1 MILSITI
8 FIILIIII
16 SIIYLIKYWHQ
27 FINNECDN
35 QDINII
41 NGIPSYH
48 NAWDSNN
55 ITINQLHKLL
65 ILNHDLI
72 LKQLNDT
79 LEKYESESINDIYI
93 RFYDKWTENTD
104 KIPILKDIVSLFP
117 NITNLYISIINPG
130 DIITNNIG
138 VSRIYQKYQY
148 GLQIT
153 YSDIG
158 LNIKGYDIN
167 FIEKNGFVWD
177 NTLPN
182 TTWNHTLNPRIL
194 IVADVIRNFS
204 FMNRIGSKFIHKF
217 IKSDIKYI

>member
-1 MILSITI
+1 MILVIII
-8 FIILIIII
+8 FITIIII
-16 SIIYLIKYWHQ
+16 IVYLIKYWSLY
-27 FINNECDN
+27 INNECDN
-35 QDINII
+35 QDINNI

-55 ITINQLHKLL
+55 ITINQLHKLIL
-65 ILNHDLI
+65 LNHDLI
-72 LKQLNDT
+72 YDQLNDT
-79 LEKYESESINDIYI
+79 LEKYEFEAINDIYI
-93 RFYDKWTENTD
+93 RFSDKWTDNSD
-104 KIPILKDIVSLFP
+104 KIPILKDIASLFP

-130 DIITNNIG
+130 DIIINNIG

-148 GLQIT
+148 GLQIP

-182 TTWNHTLNPRIL
+182 TTWNHTLTPRIL

-204 FMNRIGSKFIHKF
+204 FLNRIGAKFIHKLYK
-217 IKSDIKYI
+217 I